1 MVNIMNI
8 TDLSFSSAMQI
19 LQEKLQ
25 FADITILGNFSDH
38 VNSKPPP
45 KGPFMSGCH
54 FHLLWLSS
62 ASGHQG
68 EMISLPV
75 RITPWL
81 CAEICSAGGAG
92 RHRKEFWHITAELMW
107 VGGWGVW
114 GFVSLESIR
123 FFICSVCYSC
133 SYRQCQ
139 GRMTLVTAMFH
150 LQSPGL
156 LLPVWFC
163 YSLYQ
168 ISDQKILV
176 LCERIF
182 STGFIADSFYQ
193 PVLME
198 WHKWHPNSKN
208 ILDVMSR
215 F

>member
-1 MVNIMNI
+1 MRVRVR
-8 TDLSFSSAMQI
+8 
-19 LQEKLQ
+19 QEKLQ
-25 FADITILGNFSDH
+25 FTDITIFVKLLRPRQF
-38 VNSKPPP
+38 PPP
-45 KGPFMSGCH
+45 KEPFMSGCH

-81 CAEICSAGGAG
+81 CAEICSARGAG
-92 RHRKEFWHITAELMW
+92 SHRKEFWHITAELMW

-123 FFICSVCYSC
+123 FFICLVCYSC

-139 GRMTLVTAMFH
+139 GRITLVTAMLH
-150 LQSPGL
+150 LKSPGL
-156 LLPVWFC
+156 LLPVWF
-163 YSLYQ
+163 LYQ
-168 ISDQKILV
+168 ISDQKLILV

-182 STGFIADSFYQ
+182 LTGFFADSFYQ

-198 WHKWHPNSKN
+198 WHKRHPNSQN
-208 ILDVMSR
+208 ILGIMSH